1 MSRKPTPLIHFRPR
15 KLYFRGRKYP
25 RIFLNGFL
33 SHIPPSVFHAILFV
47 VLVRV
52 QVQWMHHQTD
62 QRKYILLLTD
72 GIYLHLISSE
82 VAAGNYWCSH
92 CLLQPSFLHFV
103 QAPRYNYYWLYSYS
117 YSRLYSAVYSYLLL
131 SGSPLSLYYCKS
143 PTLLSETKKK
153 KNRLNFNG
161 NNRWM
166 RESAVSKETALLH
179 RWGGGEW
186 NWTGRLII
194 INHSAF
200 IRVYILQSSVK
211 KGRSLLT
218 LCGQTN
224 VFWICFIKI

>member
-1 MSRKPTPLIHFRPR
+1 MEYICTWLVLRWLLVIIDV
-15 KLYFRGRKYP
+15 
-25 RIFLNGFL
+25 RIVSYNRH
-33 SHIPPSVFHAILFV
+33 SSILFKLHV
-47 VLVRV
+47 IIIIGCIRIHGCIQLCIHIYCS
-52 QVQWMHHQTD
+52 QVHRCHSIIVNRQ
-62 QRKYILLLTD
+62 L
-72 GIYLHLISSE
+72 SS
-82 VAAGNYWCSH
+82 
-92 CLLQPSFLHFV
+92 LKL
-103 QAPRYNYYWLYSYS
+103 
-117 YSRLYSAVYSYLLL
+117 
-131 SGSPLSLYYCKS
+131 
-143 PTLLSETKKK
+143 KKK

-179 RWGGGEW
+179 RWGEGEW